1 MEMGLRVPAPNLSP
15 SLCRNPSNA
24 TSIRLFSYGSLVV
37 VADAVLCGKTA
48 ILGDPR
54 PKRTVSRP
62 NRVSF

>member
-1 MEMGLRVPAPNLSP
+1 VTIS
-15 SLCRNPSNA
+15 
-24 TSIRLFSYGSLVV
+24 RLFFYGSLFV

-62 NRVSF
+62 NGLSF